1 MEPIKVEIGV
11 TLDFSESVKQFFG
24 SIFAPKCNCGC
35 DKPAPENDSKPEAPK
50 PTPAAVPETP
60 KPAAPTA
67 PKPATPVNPAPT
79 QKINNKVGP
88 SEDTVTVEMVRLEL
102 SKKVN
107 DHRET
112 IKGKL
117 NELGAPS
124 VTKLDPSKYEEMFN
138 FLKSL

>member
-35 DKPAPENDSKPEAPK
+35 DKLVPENDSKSEAPK
-50 PTPAAVPETP
+50 PAPATTQATP
-60 KPAAPTA
+60 KPEA

-79 QKINNKVGP
+79 QKINKVGP
-88 SEDTVTVEMVRLEL
+88 SEDTVTIEMVRLEL